1 MLQMAE
7 QMLLCSA
14 VKTVVLPQFM
24 KEHVGTNIYPATLT
38 HAGAGGHSLK
48 EATACGEPTQEKVI

>member
-7 QMLLCSA
+7 QMFLCIA
-14 VKTVVLPQFM
+14 VKEVVLPQLM
-24 KEHVGTNIYPATLT
+24 KEHVGANFYPATLT

-48 EATACGEPTQEKVI
+48 EATACEGPIQEKVI

>member
-7 QMLLCSA
+7 QMFLCIA
-14 VKTVVLPQFM
+14 LKIVLPQFM
-24 KEHVGTNIYPATLT
+24 KEHVGANICPATLT

-48 EATACGEPTQEKVI
+48 EVTACEGPTQKKVI